1 MSLIQPLVETHM
13 RKIDALLQ
21 IIRNFE
27 WHKLSEIAEKLGV
40 PEESL
45 KKAIVL
51 LAQQKIV
58 KYDAETNTVALNP
71 EWKFLV
77 ED

>member
-1 MSLIQPLVETHM
+1 MFL
-13 RKIDALLQ
+13 R
-21 IIRNFE
+21 IIGNCE

-40 PEESL
+40 PEENL
-45 KKAIVL
+45 KKAIKL

-58 KYDAETNTVALNP
+58 RYNLEMDAVALNP